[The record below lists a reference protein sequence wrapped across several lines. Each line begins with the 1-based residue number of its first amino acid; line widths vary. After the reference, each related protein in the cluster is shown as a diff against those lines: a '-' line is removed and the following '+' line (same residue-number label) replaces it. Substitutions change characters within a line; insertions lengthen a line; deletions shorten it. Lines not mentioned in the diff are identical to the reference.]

1 MANERLT
8 EGIVRDHFKNDPLF
22 SSIKWEE
29 QKSTNIRIAECLAK
43 ASKSGKGSGKPEF
56 IVTFPL
62 QNMDYLIII
71 ECKADVSQHESKGL
85 DKPKDYAVDGVL
97 HYTKYLSSEFT
108 TIAIAAS
115 GEKNENLLVSNF
127 LQNKNEAKPVK
138 FADNKLLSIFDYV
151 KTFKNEQFNYN
162 LKDINIVEKAVKLN
176 NDFHGCSISE
186 SMRNTI
192 VSAVLLALQDE
203 MFKAAYPHSS
213 SSHDMANM
221 LIGAVERVL
230 KNTKVR
236 RIDDMIGVYN
246 KILDEPLVKEK
257 TIKKS
262 KKNVSS
268 VVLFKEIIRYL
279 HTQVYPLTMYEES
292 GYDILGRFY
301 TEFVRYAASKQK
313 QGLVLTP
320 SHVTELFCELAK
332 LKVTDIV
339 FDPCCGTGGFLI
351 AAMKKM
357 LALAGND
364 QKIKEN
370 IKAKQ
375 LFGIEIRPEM
385 FTFACSNMM
394 LRGDGKSNIDRG
406 DCFDNNA
413 IEGLKKHK
421 PNVGFLNPPYD
432 QGTDVQL
439 EFVEKALDVVTPQGG
454 IVVAVVQMS
463 CAIKDDSATKA
474 VRKRLLEHHTLKA
487 VISMPDDLFYP
498 IGVVT
503 CIMVFESG
511 KPNEDKT
518 WFGYLKDDG
527 FVKRKNK
534 GRVDHFLKW
543 DIIRKRLLDAY
554 RNNDA
559 VVGLSVKR
567 KVSYDDEWCA
577 EAYMETDYSKITQ
590 ADFETVLKKYAMFKV
605 IGVDFSDAKDAD
617 DEADRVE

>member
-8 EGIVRDHFKNDPLF
+8 EGIVRDFFKNDPLF

-29 QKSTNIRIAECLAK
+29 QKSTNIRIAECLTA
-43 ASKSGKGSGKPEF
+43 ASKSGKGSGRPEF
-56 IVTFPL
+56 IITFPL

-71 ECKADVSQHESKGL
+71 ECKADSNQHESKNK

-97 HYTKYLSSEFT
+97 HYAKCLSSEFT
-108 TIAIAAS
+108 IIAIAVS
-115 GEKNENLLVSNF
+115 GETNEKLLVSNF
-127 LQNKNEAKPVK
+127 LQNKNESKPVK
-138 FADNKLLSIFDYV
+138 LADNKLLSIFDYV

-176 NDFHGCSISE
+176 DDFHSCSISE

-192 VSAVLLALQDE
+192 VSAVLLALQDD

-213 SSHDMANM
+213 SSNDLAYV
-221 LIGAVERVL
+221 LIQGIERVL
-230 KNTKVR
+230 RKAKVR
-236 RIDDMIGVYN
+236 KIDDMIGVYN

-257 TIKKS
+257 TIKRK
-262 KKNVSS
+262 KKNASS
-268 VVLFKEIIRYL
+268 VEFFKEIIRYL
-279 HTQVYPLTMYEES
+279 HNQVYPLTLYEES

-320 SHVTELFCELAK
+320 SHVTELFCDLAK

-357 LALAGND
+357 FSLAGND

-406 DCFDNNA
+406 DCFDNKTMNR
-413 IEGLKKHK
+413 IKENK
-421 PNVGFLNPPYD
+421 PTIAFLNPPYD

-439 EFVEKALDVVTPQGG
+439 EFVEKALDAIAPQNGMA
-454 IVVAVVQMS
+454 IAIVQMS
-463 CAIKDDSATKA
+463 CAIKNDSATKA

-527 FVKRKNK
+527 FIKRKNK

-543 DIIRKRLLDAY
+543 EGIKRRLLDAY
-554 RNNDA
+554 KNNDE
-559 VVGLSVKR
+559 VVGLSVKH
-567 KVSYDDEWCA
+567 KVSYNDEWCV
-577 EAYMETDYSKITQ
+577 EAYMETDYSTILQ
-590 ADFETVLKKYAMFKV
+590 NDFETVMKKYAIFKT
-605 IGVDFSDAKDAD
+605 IGFIEADSKGLD
-617 DEADRVE
+617 DEEA